1 MVGICIIKKELAG
14 QKIIDEKQVG
24 VQKNLIEK
32 KGKNKCC
39 NLITLSAPHSVMSF
53 FTRETFGNS
62 NQKVLQ
68 QLFKEN
74 FYDSV

>member
-1 MVGICIIKKELAG
+1 MVGICIIKKELAK

-53 FTRETFGNS
+53 FTRETFVKLTSKGS
-62 NQKVLQ
+62 PATFQREFL
-68 QLFKEN
+68 
-74 FYDSV
+74 